1 MENADVS
8 SSQSTHS
15 KISIQGPKNR
25 SWSGIVFGFLAAI
38 TTSFGSI
45 FLKMVDEHKVKVV
58 LFRVLFQFIL
68 LMPIVSYKKVGVVGP
83 NLKTN
88 LLLLL
93 RGFLSPCI
101 TISLALALIYIPLGD
116 STAIFYTNPALT
128 VFFACL
134 CLKGKQKVRAPQNS
148 LIIIIVSK
156 KSTK

>member
-1 MENADVS
+1 
-8 SSQSTHS
+8 
-15 KISIQGPKNR
+15 
-25 SWSGIVFGFLAAI
+25 
-38 TTSFGSI
+38 
-45 FLKMVDEHKVKVV
+45 MVDEHKVKVV
-58 LFRVLFQFIL
+58 LFRVLFQFIV

-116 STAIFYTNPALT
+116 STAIFYTSPALT

-134 CLKGKQKVRAPQNS
+134 CLKGKQEVYKNYHFGRLP
-148 LIIIIVSK
+148 
-156 KSTK
+156 